1 MATDETHLFDTV
13 ARVLAR
19 EPGSSMQEIA
29 SAAGV
34 SRTTLHRAFGDRQT
48 LVERVT
54 AHVLADCARL
64 FDAAGID
71 DAPVLEAFDRLIE
84 ATLPLARA
92 YALIFSEP
100 DVYRITSL
108 VEEIRTQDERF
119 ERYFARGQAAGVFRP
134 DLPPRWLV
142 YSVGSQLTAVSWA
155 IDDGFVGTRDAARVV
170 RATVLGGIAAHAVA
184 DDPALGKWTK
194 P

>member
-1 MATDETHLFDTV
+1 MADETQLTDTV

-29 SAAGV
+29 TAAGV
-34 SRTTLHRAFGDRQT
+34 SRTTLHRAFGDRET
-48 LVERVT
+48 LVEKVS

-64 FDAAGID
+64 FDEAGID
-71 DAPVLEAFDRLIE
+71 DAPVLEAFDRLID
-84 ATLPLARA
+84 ATLTLAKA
-92 YALIFSEP
+92 YALLFAEP
-100 DVYRITSL
+100 DVYRITRL

-119 ERYFARGQAAGVFRP
+119 ERFFARGQAAGAFRP

-142 YSVGSQLTAVSWA
+142 YSVGSQLTAVWWA
-155 IDDGFVGTRDAARVV
+155 IDDGFVGTREAPRLV
-170 RATVLGGIAAHAVA
+170 RATVLGGIAAHGVA
-184 DDPALGKWTK
+184 DDPSLGGWTK